1 VPWFIPELK
10 PLLAIAIAT
19 LQENGTLIEANAG
32 FIRLIRAEGRQAI
45 GEPAAQFFQQPEFSA
60 LVRAPSGADGL
71 IHDGLLTIGSNTGQ
85 TRSLKARVW
94 RVAGQLRVLAEHDI
108 DELERL
114 YDSLLDL
121 NQQYADA
128 QLALAQTNL
137 KLQQREAQIVEMS
150 LTDML
155 TGVGNR
161 RRLEQALTLE
171 TGRAS
176 RTDGKLC
183 AVMADLDHF
192 KLVNDTYGHEAGDKV
207 LAGFGEVLRQHTRAT
222 DIVARFGGE
231 EFVVLMPHTE
241 LADAVATAE
250 RIRMAFAICRFDPL
264 IQPVTA
270 SFGAVELAAGE
281 QGDALLHRA
290 DVALYSA
297 KQQGRNRVVAGL
309 AVKKPVQAMG
319 DPADSGPLPL

>member
-1 VPWFIPELK
+1 MPWFIPELK

-71 IHDGLLTIGSNTGQ
+71 IHDGLLTIGSSTGQ

-114 YDSLLDL
+114 YDSLLEL

-192 KLVNDTYGHEAGDKV
+192 KLVNDTYGHDSRRQGPRGFRRGAAPTHAGHRHC
-207 LAGFGEVLRQHTRAT
+207 GP
-222 DIVARFGGE
+222 IGGE

-270 SFGAVELAAGE
+270 SFGAVQLAAGE

-290 DVALYSA
+290 DMALYSA

-309 AVKKPVQAMG
+309 AVKKPIQAMG
-319 DPADSGPLPL
+319 DLADSGPLPL